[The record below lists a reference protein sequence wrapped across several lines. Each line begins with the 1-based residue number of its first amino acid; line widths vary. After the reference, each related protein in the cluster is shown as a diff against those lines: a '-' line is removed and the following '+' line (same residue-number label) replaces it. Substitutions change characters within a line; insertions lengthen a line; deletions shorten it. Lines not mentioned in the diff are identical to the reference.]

1 MQLNIVE
8 QELLTTIHTLPL
20 DIQKRVLKYSLSL
33 KKRLNTKVENK
44 TSNIIQ
50 ELINNPLIIN
60 GDSTPL
66 KREEIY
72 ESRHN

>member
-8 QELLTTIHTLPL
+8 QELLTTIH
-20 DIQKRVLKYSLSL
+20 SL
-33 KKRLNTKVENK
+33 VENK
-44 TSNIIQ
+44 KSNIIE

-66 KREEIY
+66 KREKIY
-72 ESRHN
+72 ESRED

>member
-1 MQLNIVE
+1 MQLNVVE
-8 QELLTTIHTLPL
+8 QELLTTIHSLPL
-20 DIQKRVLKYSLSL
+20 DIQKMVLSYSLSL
-33 KKRLNTKVENK
+33 KKKLYTKAENK
-44 TSNIIQ
+44 KKNIIV

-72 ESRHN
+72 ESRQD